1 MADKNII
8 CECKQNFNEEQFSKH
23 FSSCKDFKLT
33 FNDFDSKFSFLLKQ
47 FSEPKERLVIVRFL
61 LKQYLNVI
69 EQKISKLFSPEPMK
83 KNLSF
88 NRINLK
94 DSIIFCQ
101 RCKVNPDIIYLPCL
115 HQICIN
121 CFTLYAEQNFY
132 DMKCNKCQ
140 QKIDEETKLT
150 ILGQEKYKE
159 IEKSSLNIL
168 FQGLKKCPYENCGE
182 FNEFVEGNVD
192 YNIVDE
198 QNKKI
203 SKEAAED
210 YAKHRC
216 RCGFCKKDFCI
227 QCSTK
232 PYHLGKT
239 CEEFKIYV
247 VAKRCRFCD
256 NKIKDNNKG
265 PSDDVCNEKECI
277 ERFKISCKKKLHC
290 GHRCFGVEGEKICPP
305 CIDNECKEYKGEFDQ
320 NKDTYCVICYSEGL
334 GSSPIAV
341 LSCGHYVHYTCIKK
355 RLENKWIG
363 PRITFNHCLCPSC
376 NKWYDCKSLPDIQK
390 LIDGYKKL
398 YEELKDMAVKRLKFE
413 GLDKDDRLSDKN
425 SPWYGK
431 TEEFA
436 MKRLSYYMCY
446 VCKKPYFAGRKECG
460 NDPGMDNDNPNVQFK
475 EEDCVCGKDANI
487 SGIPGI
493 TNCSKHGKEF
503 IEYKCKFCCK
513 IASWFCWNTTH
524 FCEDC
529 HKRQNAGDYIASYSQ
544 DKLPKCNKSTCE
556 VGGNHPP
563 NGTEYALGCSICR
576 NMEENAKNF

>member
-1 MADKNII
+1 M
-8 CECKQNFNEEQFSKH
+8 
-23 FSSCKDFKLT
+23 
-33 FNDFDSKFSFLLKQ
+33 
-47 FSEPKERLVIVRFL
+47 
-61 LKQYLNVI
+61 
-69 EQKISKLFSPEPMK
+69 
-83 KNLSF
+83 
-88 NRINLK
+88 
-94 DSIIFCQ
+94 
-101 RCKVNPDIIYLPCL
+101 
-115 HQICIN
+115 
-121 CFTLYAEQNFY
+121 
-132 DMKCNKCQ
+132 
-140 QKIDEETKLT
+140 
-150 ILGQEKYKE
+150 
-159 IEKSSLNIL
+159 
-168 FQGLKKCPYENCGE
+168 
-182 FNEFVEGNVD
+182 
-192 YNIVDE
+192 
-198 QNKKI
+198 
-203 SKEAAED
+203 
-210 YAKHRC
+210 
-216 RCGFCKKDFCI
+216 
-227 QCSTK
+227 
-232 PYHLGKT
+232 
-239 CEEFKIYV
+239 
-247 VAKRCRFCD
+247 
-256 NKIKDNNKG
+256 
-265 PSDDVCNEKECI
+265 
-277 ERFKISCKKKLHC
+277 
-290 GHRCFGVEGEKICPP
+290 
-305 CIDNECKEYKGEFDQ
+305 
-320 NKDTYCVICYSEGL
+320 
-334 GSSPIAV
+334 
-341 LSCGHYVHYTCIKK
+341 
-355 RLENKWIG
+355 
-363 PRITFNHCLCPSC
+363 
-376 NKWYDCKSLPDIQK
+376 PDIQK

-431 TEEFA
+431 KEEFA

>member
-1 MADKNII
+1 MSGRRIL
-8 CECKQNFNEEQFSKH
+8 CECKQKFTDEEFSKH
-23 FSSCKDFKLT
+23 FQTCKDFKLV

-47 FSEPKERLVIVRFL
+47 FSEPKERLLIIQFL
-61 LKQYLNVI
+61 LKQYLVLI
-69 EQKISKLFSPEPMK
+69 EQKTSQLGASVK
-83 KNLSF
+83 KSF
-88 NRINLK
+88 NQIDLK
-94 DSIIFCQ
+94 NSIIFCQ
-101 RCKVNPDIIYLPCL
+101 KCKVNPDIVYLPCV
-115 HQICIN
+115 HQICRD
-121 CFTLYAEQNFY
+121 CFIQEAERNFY

-140 QKIDEETKLT
+140 QKIDEETKMAV
-150 ILGQEKYKE
+150 LGEEKYKE
-159 IEKSSLNIL
+159 IEKKVMNIL

-182 FNEFVEGNVD
+182 YNEFVEGQVD

-216 RCGFCKKDFCI
+216 RCGYCRKDFCV
-227 QCSTK
+227 QCLTK

-239 CEEFKIYV
+239 CDEFKNYV
-247 VAKRCRFCD
+247 KAKRCRYCD

-265 PSDDVCNEKECI
+265 QDDEVCNEKECA
-277 ERFKISCKKKLHC
+277 ERYLISCKKKLKC
-290 GHRCFGVEGEKICPP
+290 GHRCFGVDGEGICPP
-305 CIDNECKEYKGEFDQ
+305 CIDNECKEYGGEFDQ

-334 GSSPIAV
+334 GSSPIVV

-376 NKWYDCKSLPDIQK
+376 NKWYDCKSNPVIQK
-390 LIDGYKKL
+390 LIDGYKNL
-398 YEELKDMAVKRLKFE
+398 YNEIKEMSIKRLKFE
-413 GLDKDDRLSDKN
+413 GLDKDPRLSDKN

-431 TEEFA
+431 NEEFA

-446 VCKKPYFAGRKECG
+446 ICKKPYFAGRKECG
-460 NDPGMDNDNPNVQFK
+460 NDPGMDNDNPNVIFNEK
-475 EEDCVCGKDANI
+475 DCVCGKDANV

-493 TNCSKHGKEF
+493 TDCSKHGKEF

-513 IASWFCWNTTH
+513 IASWFCWGTTH

-529 HKRQNAGDYIASYSQ
+529 HQRQNNKDYLTSYSV
-544 DKLPKCNKSTCE
+544 DRLPKCNKNTCE

-563 NGTEYALGCSICR
+563 NGNEYALGCSICR